1 MPYKSNSNLPDSV
14 RNVLPEHAQEIYR
27 SSYNNAHTE
36 YHLKKNRNNP
46 TDSLEE
52 ICHKVAWS
60 AVKKKY
66 HKDKDGNWTEKK

>member
-1 MPYKSNSNLPDSV
+1 MPYTSIKDLPDSV
-14 RNVLPEHAQEIYR
+14 RNVLPTHAQEIYR

-36 YHLKKNRNNP
+36 YHQKKKRRNP
-46 TDSLEE
+46 SEDLES

-60 AVKKKY
+60 EVKNSY